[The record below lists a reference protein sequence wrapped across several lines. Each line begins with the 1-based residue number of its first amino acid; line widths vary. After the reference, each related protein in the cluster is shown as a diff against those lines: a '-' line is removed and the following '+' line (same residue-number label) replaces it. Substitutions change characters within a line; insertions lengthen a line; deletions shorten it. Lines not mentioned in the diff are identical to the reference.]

1 MEWGMLAI
9 LRTSSSS
16 KAISQVT
23 PLTGRVPLH
32 PGKAVLLFIQVT
44 SNASYQSI
52 RLNQHLPL
60 AAAARQPGSQGMR
73 M

>member
-1 MEWGMLAI
+1 MGVLAI

-16 KAISQVT
+16 KVISQVT
-23 PLTGRVPLH
+23 PLTGCVPLH
-32 PGKAVLLFIQVT
+32 PGEAVLLFIQVT

-60 AAAARQPGSQGMR
+60 AAAARQPGSQGTGM
-73 M
+73 

>member
-16 KAISQVT
+16 KVISRVT
-23 PLTGRVPLH
+23 PLTGRVPLQ